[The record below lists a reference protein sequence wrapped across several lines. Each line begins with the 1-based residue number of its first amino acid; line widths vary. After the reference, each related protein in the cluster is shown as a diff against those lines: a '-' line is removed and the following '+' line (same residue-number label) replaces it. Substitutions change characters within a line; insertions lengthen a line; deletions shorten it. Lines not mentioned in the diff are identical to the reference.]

1 MDLLTG
7 APVNP
12 LSKGEP
18 RHLQSVP
25 NLRCE
30 QIEGLTLSLFA
41 LQEILERAADT

>member
-25 NLRCE
+25 TLRCE
-30 QIEGLTLSLFA
+30 QIEGLALSLFA
-41 LQEILERAADT
+41 LQGDI